1 MSAELPNLSY
11 YDSTGQDYGF
21 TKPYS
26 EETARMIDKE
36 VSRIINEQYDR
47 AKSILLEKAEG
58 HKQLTQVLLEREVI
72 YTEDVERIFGK
83 RQWASRSDEI
93 LNESGASKTQADSD
107 VKDNENLDN
116 VATEKKDQDNTPTD
130 DTETSN
136 KE

>member
-1 MSAELPNLSY
+1 M
-11 YDSTGQDYGF
+11 
-21 TKPYS
+21 
-26 EETARMIDKE
+26 
-36 VSRIINEQYDR
+36 
-47 AKSILLEKAEG
+47 LEKAEG